1 MKLYISEE
9 NLTELVLTTLKEG
22 YTMKQIHDLLDEMNV
37 ITNVKEI
44 EKNEKNPQDEP
55 PLLYLDRTYGRD
67 RDSGAVGQYRGADGF
82 PACP

>member
-44 EKNEKNPQDEP
+44 EKNEV
-55 PLLYLDRTYGRD
+55 RRD
-67 RDSGAVGQYRGADGF
+67 
-82 PACP
+82 